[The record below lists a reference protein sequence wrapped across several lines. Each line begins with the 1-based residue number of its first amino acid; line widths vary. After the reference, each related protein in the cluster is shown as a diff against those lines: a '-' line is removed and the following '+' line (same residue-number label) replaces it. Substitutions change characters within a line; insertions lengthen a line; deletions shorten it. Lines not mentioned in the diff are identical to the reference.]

1 MTSLLGGEE
10 SLLGEGEWVTHS
22 PRLGISG
29 VEGHQAGKLFRLN
42 FRLLVRTP
50 RLKELLPL
58 LKCLLHLNVKE
69 GRIPQGEGG
78 GFLRRGEFSGGG
90 DSDMLGGGVQPVG
103 DESSG
108 GKINKF

>member
-1 MTSLLGGEE
+1 MTSLLGAEE

-69 GRIPQGEGG
+69 GRIPPRRGGIFQGEGI
-78 GFLRRGEFSGGG
+78 FYWG
-90 DSDMLGGGVQPVG
+90 DHRCLCRKKAKKARVC
-103 DESSG
+103 
-108 GKINKF
+108 